1 MEFIILISIIVVLI
15 PIMFIVF
22 NVNLREMKK
31 AGENPELDKLSQ
43 KFPENKEICQTI
55 LKKLNNEKVKIQENE
70 DKQASLYIAMTDTI
84 LIANIKNSYTRIQT
98 IAHECLHSIQ
108 NRKMLIFNFIYSN
121 IYMLSFIIICVL
133 TLSGVIKD
141 KWLFVAIFIIMSFIY
156 YVVRSF
162 LETDA
167 MTKAEFLAKEYMEE
181 YIASNKQNVVGN
193 EKEQISKQDV
203 EKISNEYKRIN
214 IIGIPATQ
222 FILFFNC
229 SIKVIIYLVIASL
242 K

>member
-1 MEFIILISIIVVLI
+1 
-15 PIMFIVF
+15 
-22 NVNLREMKK
+22 MKNK
-31 AGENPELDKLSQ
+31 KLSGE
-43 KFPENKEICQTI
+43 FNR
-55 LKKLNNEKVKIQENE
+55 KLNNEKVKVQENE

-121 IYMLSFIIICVL
+121 IYMLSFIIISVL

-141 KWLFVAIFIIMSFIY
+141 RWLFAGIFIIMSFIY
-156 YVVRSF
+156 YIVRSF

-167 MTKAEFLAKEYMEE
+167 MTKAEFLAKEYMED
-181 YIASNKQNVVGN
+181 YIETK
-193 EKEQISKQDV
+193 KENREITREDV
-203 EKISNEYKRIN
+203 EKIANEYKRIN
-214 IIGIPATQ
+214 VIGIPATQ

-229 SIKVIIYLVIASL
+229 SIKIIIYLIIASL